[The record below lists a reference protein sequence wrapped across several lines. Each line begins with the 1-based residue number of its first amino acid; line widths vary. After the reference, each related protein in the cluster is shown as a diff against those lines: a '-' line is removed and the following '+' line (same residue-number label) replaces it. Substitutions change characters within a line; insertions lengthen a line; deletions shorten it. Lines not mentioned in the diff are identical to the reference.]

1 MTTIYLCSDAYVSSY
16 SAAVKGTEA
25 VVTVKIKITDSYALG
40 YLLRDLERSKQEGAE
55 ERRATAAA
63 KAAAARKRP
72 AASSPALE
80 HQETRLLPY
89 FGGERS

>member
-1 MTTIYLCSDAYVSSY
+1 MKTIWLGDAAHVSAY
-16 SAAVKGTEA
+16 SATVKGTDA
-25 VVTVKIKITDSYALG
+25 VVTVRIKVTDSYGLG
-40 YLLRDLERSKQEGAE
+40 HLLRDLEQLKQTAAE

-72 AASSPALE
+72 AASPPALE
-80 HQETRLLPY
+80 HQEMRLLPY